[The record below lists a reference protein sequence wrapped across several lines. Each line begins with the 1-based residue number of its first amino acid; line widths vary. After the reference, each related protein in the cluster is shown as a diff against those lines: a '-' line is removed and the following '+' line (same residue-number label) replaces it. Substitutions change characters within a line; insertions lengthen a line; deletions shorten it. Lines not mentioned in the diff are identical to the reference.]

1 MRIGTGYVAPMV
13 AAPPHAPPQAHTAA
27 TVVGRSVRGRPI
39 VLRRVGDAAAPRKL
53 LVIGEIHGNELA
65 GRPVVRALRRA
76 RPPKGVQLLLVD
88 DLDPDGAAAGT
99 RQNAHGVD
107 LNRNF
112 GVGWRRGGFPFSTYF
127 PGPKPFSEPESR
139 ALAALV
145 RRERPQATITY
156 HQHMRLVDGGD
167 GKPALTRLY
176 ARRSGLPW
184 RTLARLPG
192 TATRWQNRRFPGGSA
207 FVVELPAGRL
217 AVSAV
222 ARHERAVLAVA
233 RALARQ
239 PASSGDGSI

>member
-1 MRIGTGYVAPMV
+1 MV
-13 AAPPHAPPQAHTAA
+13 PAPPHAPPVAQASV

-39 VLRRVGDAAAPRKL
+39 RLRRVGEPAAPRKL
-53 LVIGEIHGNELA
+53 LVIGEIHGSELA
-65 GRPVVRALRRA
+65 GRPVARALRRA

-127 PGPKPFSEPESR
+127 PGAVPFSEPESR

-145 RRERPQATITY
+145 KRERPQATITY
-156 HQHMRLVDGGD
+156 HQHLRLVDGGD
-167 GKPALTRLY
+167 GRRALTRLY
-176 ARRSGLPW
+176 ARRGGLPW
-184 RTLARLPG
+184 RTLGALSG
-192 TATRWQNRRFPGGSA
+192 TATRWQNRRFPEGSA

-217 AVSAV
+217 SAASVS
-222 ARHERAVLAVA
+222 RHERAVLSVA

-239 PASSGDGSI
+239 PASSAGST

>member
-13 AAPPHAPPQAHTAA
+13 AAPPHAPPEAHAA
-27 TVVGRSVRGRPI
+27 AAVVGHSVRGRPI
-39 VLRRVGDAAAPRKL
+39 VVRRVGAASAPRKL

-76 RPPKGVQLLLVD
+76 RPPKGLQLLLVD
-88 DLDPDGAAAGT
+88 DVNPDGAAAGT

-112 GVGWRRGGFPFSTYF
+112 GVGWRRNGFPFSTYF
-127 PGPKPFSEPESR
+127 PGSKPFSEPESR

-145 RRERPQATITY
+145 KRERPQATITY
-156 HQHMRLVDGGD
+156 HQHMDLVDGGD
-167 GKPALTRLY
+167 GKPALTHLY
-176 ARRSGLPW
+176 AGRSGLPW
-184 RTLARLPG
+184 RTLGRLPG

-217 AVSAV
+217 SAASVS
-222 ARHERAVLAVA
+222 RHERAVLAVA

-239 PASSGDGSI
+239 PASSAAGSI

>member
-1 MRIGTGYVAPMV
+1 MV
-13 AAPPHAPPQAHTAA
+13 AAAPHAPPPATASA
-27 TVVGRSVRGRPI
+27 AVVGHSVRGRPI
-39 VLRRVGDAAAPRKL
+39 VLRRIGDPSAPRKL

-76 RPPKGVQLLLVD
+76 VPPKGLQLLLVD
-88 DLDPDGAAAGT
+88 DLNPDGAAADT

-112 GVGWRRGGFPFSTYF
+112 GVGWRRSGFPFSTYF

-145 RRERPQATITY
+145 ERERPQATITF

-167 GKPALTRLY
+167 GRPALTHLY
-176 ARRSGLPW
+176 ASRSGLPW
-184 RTLARLPG
+184 RVLGRLPG
-192 TATRWQNRRFPGGSA
+192 TATRWQNRRFPHGSA

-217 AVSAV
+217 SAAGV
-222 ARHERAVLAVA
+222 RRHERAVLAVS

-239 PASSGDGSI
+239 PASSARGSI

>member
-1 MRIGTGYVAPMV
+1 MAIV
-13 AAPPHAPPQAHTAA
+13 PPHAPPAAHVSAA
-27 TVVGRSVRGRPI
+27 VVGHSVRGRPI
-39 VLRRVGDAAAPRKL
+39 VMRRVGAATAPRKL

-65 GRPVVRALRRA
+65 GRPVVRALRRV
-76 RPPKGVQLLLVD
+76 RPPAGVQLLLVD
-88 DLDPDGAAAGT
+88 DLNPDGAAAGT

-112 GVGWRRGGFPFSTYF
+112 GVGWRRSGFPFGTYF
-127 PGPKPFSEPESR
+127 PGAKPFSEPESR

-145 RRERPQATITY
+145 KRERPQATITY

-167 GKPALTRLY
+167 GRPALTRLY

-184 RTLARLPG
+184 RILGRLPG
-192 TATRWQNRRFPGGSA
+192 TATRWQNRRFPDGSA

-217 AVSAV
+217 SSAGV
-222 ARHERAVLAVA
+222 ARHRRAVLAVA

-239 PASSGDGSI
+239 PASSAGSI

>member
-1 MRIGTGYVAPMV
+1 MV
-13 AAPPHAPPQAHTAA
+13 AAPPHAPPPAHASA
-27 TVVGRSVRGRPI
+27 TMVGRSVRGRPI
-39 VLRRVGDAAAPRKL
+39 VLRRAGDPAAPRRL
-53 LVIGEIHGNELA
+53 LVIGEIHGTELA

-76 RPPKGVQLLLVD
+76 RPPKGVQLLLMD
-88 DLDPDGAAAGT
+88 DLNPDGAAAGT

-127 PGPKPFSEPESR
+127 PGPRPFSEPESR

-145 RRERPQATITY
+145 KRERPQATITF
-156 HQHMRLVDGGD
+156 HQHLRLVDGGD
-167 GKPALTRLY
+167 GRPALTHLY

-184 RTLARLPG
+184 RILAPLSG

-217 AVSAV
+217 PAAAV
-222 ARHERAVLAVA
+222 ARHRRAVLAVA

-239 PASSGDGSI
+239 PASSAGSI